1 MKCLLLGEHG
11 EEAGGGVSLPAW
23 SHMGETEAPADLGM
37 QWQGE
42 QMEKVS
48 PRGQAEAAMQSP
60 YRQPLARLC
69 RAEGPSDS
77 VRQGNTLP
85 PTSPTVCC

>member
-48 PRGQAEAAMQSP
+48 PGAKQ
-60 YRQPLARLC
+60 RLLC
-69 RAEGPSDS
+69 NHRTD
-77 VRQGNTLP
+77 NL
-85 PTSPTVCC
+85 